1 MFCEEASGDEE
12 IPNLV
17 KGVVVA
23 RDLPVL
29 SHLALRARQLGV
41 VFACT
46 AESGLFQ
53 KVQGAAQPGRAVRL
67 SVTAS
72 GDVHAEGVGD
82 AELTVSESKPTA
94 VKKPKLG
101 ELNLVSDKVFEVVPA

>member
-1 MFCEEASGDEE
+1 M
-12 IPNLV
+12 
-17 KGVVVA
+17 
-23 RDLPVL
+23 
-29 SHLALRARQLGV
+29 
-41 VFACT
+41 
-46 AESGLFQ
+46 
-53 KVQGAAQPGRAVRL
+53 RL

-82 AELTVSESKPTA
+82 TELTVSESKPTA